1 MTNEFQLVA
10 VKRGWCPEW
19 LWRQK
24 PILFLALIYPFRW
37 ILTKKEQEAVNGSD

>member
-1 MTNEFQLVA
+1 MSEYVLVA
-10 VKRGWCPEW
+10 VKRSWCPEW

-37 ILTKKEQEAVNGSD
+37 VLTKKRAGDPPKGR